1 MKLLP
6 LIKLGVIIAILT
18 ISYFL
23 MEENSTTALT
33 NNAISSGGLKYEK
46 GQLSSIEKQRLQ
58 EKTIFLDHI
67 KKSR

>member
-6 LIKLGVIIAILT
+6 LIKLGVIIVILT
-18 ISYFL
+18 ISYLF
-23 MEENSTTALT
+23 MEENNTTIT
-33 NNAISSGGLKYEK
+33 DNAISSGGLKYEK